1 MKKVTNIKQDT
12 DGDQSVLDF
21 LPQEIILPERFSKE
35 NYTDKNGNFGEAE
48 RNAMLD
54 DVSDWLSDEYEF
66 CHDGFE
72 IEEVQ

>member
-1 MKKVTNIKQDT
+1 MKKVTNIKWDT

-21 LPQEIILPERFSKE
+21 LPQEIILTERFSKE

-72 IEEVQ
+72 IEEV

>member
-1 MKKVTNIKQDT
+1 MKKVTNIKWDT

-35 NYTDKNGNFGEAE
+35 NYTHQNGNFGEAE

-72 IEEVQ
+72 IEEV

>member
-1 MKKVTNIKQDT
+1 MKKVTNIKWDT

-35 NYTDKNGNFGEAE
+35 NYTDKHGNFGEAE

-72 IEEVQ
+72 IEEV